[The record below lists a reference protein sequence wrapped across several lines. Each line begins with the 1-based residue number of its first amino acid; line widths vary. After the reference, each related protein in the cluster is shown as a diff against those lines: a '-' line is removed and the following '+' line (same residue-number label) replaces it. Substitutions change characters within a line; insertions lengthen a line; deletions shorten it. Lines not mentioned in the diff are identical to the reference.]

1 MRPGEEEIIELV
13 NAAVDGVATA
23 EQQAELDRL
32 AAASPDVREMYEAT
46 KDISRR
52 LESMNVEAPADLRSW
67 FVRHPVVAL
76 PRRAEARRYTFAAAW
91 AAAAALVLV
100 FLVIGRQQMT
110 DTGATMAPPA
120 WPVVERIAAPE
131 ATLLVRRQGEMVS
144 LEVMVPRPERVQIA
158 WDASQVTFVGVF
170 DEKDA
175 SLRKA
180 SVQFTLRDPSKRAG
194 VIVRARHGASSAV
207 VVLSVEKREV
217 LRSVV
222 TLK

>member
-1 MRPGEEEIIELV
+1 MRPGEDEIIELV

-23 EQQAELDRL
+23 EQQAELERL
-32 AAASPDVREMYEAT
+32 LATSPDVREMYEAT
-46 KDISRR
+46 KDIARR
-52 LESMNVEAPADLRSW
+52 LEALNVEPPAGVRSW
-67 FVRHPVVAL
+67 LVRSPVAL

-120 WPVVERIAAPE
+120 WPVVERIAAQE
-131 ATLLVRRQGEMVS
+131 ATLLVRRQGELVS
-144 LEVMVPRPERVQIA
+144 LEVIAPRPESVEIA
-158 WDASQVTFVGVF
+158 WDASRVTFVGVF

-194 VIVRARHGASSAV
+194 VIVRARHGASAALV
-207 VVLSVEKREV
+207 IVSVENREV

-222 TLK
+222 ALK